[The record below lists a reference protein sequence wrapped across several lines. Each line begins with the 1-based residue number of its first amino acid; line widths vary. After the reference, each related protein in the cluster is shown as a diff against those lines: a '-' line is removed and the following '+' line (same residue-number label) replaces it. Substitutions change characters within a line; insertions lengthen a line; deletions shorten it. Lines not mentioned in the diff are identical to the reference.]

1 LKRKS
6 EYLGRFLKKPNLKLG
21 ALFSGGKDSV
31 FSAYTMMKQ
40 NYEITC
46 LITMKSKNPDS
57 YMFHTPNIHLVDLQ
71 AEAMDIPLA
80 TGYTEGEKEKELEDL
95 EKTIKKAKEKFKIE
109 GIVTGALFSDYQRKR
124 IERICDKLN
133 LKIFSP
139 LWHMNQEK
147 EMRLV
152 IKEFEI
158 IMSSVAAEG
167 LDKTW
172 LGRKITEEDVDK
184 LVKLNKKI
192 GLNIAGEGG
201 EFETLVV
208 EGPCFKKKLIIEKGE
223 VVMESENTGVY
234 KIEKVK
240 LF

>member
-1 LKRKS
+1 
-6 EYLGRFLKKPNLKLG
+6 
-21 ALFSGGKDSV
+21 
-31 FSAYTMMKQ
+31 
-40 NYEITC
+40 
-46 LITMKSKNPDS
+46 
-57 YMFHTPNIHLVDLQ
+57 
-71 AEAMDIPLA
+71 
-80 TGYTEGEKEKELEDL
+80 
-95 EKTIKKAKEKFKIE
+95 
-109 GIVTGALFSDYQRKR
+109 
-124 IERICDKLN
+124 
-133 LKIFSP
+133 
-139 LWHMNQEK
+139 
-147 EMRLV
+147 MRLV